1 MARSTGRGSRMNGSR
16 RWALCLLTAAVLA
29 SSWARQAQAE
39 SPQEF
44 AQQLNKTKGVSAVV
58 NLRESGSLGAIAIAL
73 SPQLV
78 GDRPALETLLERIG
92 RFAAAQRMRA
102 TVVTPN
108 QADND
113 FVAEKIK
120 VAGVSNVTTRIMAE
134 DVSIKT
140 SRIFLSP
147 AP

>member
-1 MARSTGRGSRMNGSR
+1 MTRSTGRGNRMNGSR
-16 RWALCLLTAAVLA
+16 RWALCLLMAAVLA
-29 SSWARQAQAE
+29 SSLAGQARAE

-44 AQQLNKTKGVSAVV
+44 AQQLSKTKGVSAVV
-58 NLRESGSLGAIAIAL
+58 NLREGGSLGAIAIAL

-78 GDRPALETLLERIG
+78 GDRPALEALLAQIG
-92 RFAAAQRMRA
+92 QFAVAQRLRA

-108 QADND
+108 QADNN
-113 FVAEKIK
+113 FVVEKIK
-120 VAGVSNVTTRIMAE
+120 GAGVAHVIPRIMAE

-147 AP
+147 TP

>member
-1 MARSTGRGSRMNGSR
+1 
-16 RWALCLLTAAVLA
+16 LLTAAVLA
-29 SSWARQAQAE
+29 SSLAGQARAE

-44 AQQLNKTKGVSAVV
+44 AQQLSKTKGVSAVV

-78 GDRPALETLLERIG
+78 GDRPTLEAVLVQIG
-92 RFAAAQRMRA
+92 RFAVAQRMRA

-120 VAGVSNVTTRIMAE
+120 VAGVSSVTTRIMAE

>member
-1 MARSTGRGSRMNGSR
+1 MNGSR

-29 SSWARQAQAE
+29 SGLAGQARAE

-78 GDRPALETLLERIG
+78 GDRPTLETLLSQIG
-92 RFAAAQRMRA
+92 RFAVAQRMRA

-113 FVAEKIK
+113 FVTEKIK
-120 VAGVSNVTTRIMAE
+120 VAGVSSVTTRIMAE